1 VCVATSPVKR
11 PRNKKAVPREEHRF
25 SKSLSV
31 KDGLVTTI
39 TSAAITTVAAAV
51 TIATATTAAAAVTAA
66 TTPAAVAT
74 TATATAALFARLRFV
89 DFDIASVNVLAVE
102 SFDCSVHRSFG
113 IHRHEGETTG
123 ASALTIGGKVHV
135 RNGTVL
141 GEEGLEILLS
151 RVERQI
157 ANIHFHNQWGGSLPG
172 AVSIDCS
179 QLAGFRSPPNSK
191 DSPGNTS
198 DLDFAKL

>member
-1 VCVATSPVKR
+1 LPFTPDT
-11 PRNKKAVPREEHRF
+11 KKAAPREEHRF
-25 SKSLSV
+25 SKILSAG
-31 KDGLVTTI
+31 DILVTTI
-39 TSAAITTVAAAV
+39 ASAAITTVAAAV
-51 TIATATTAAAAVTAA
+51 TIATATTTTAAVTAA
-66 TTPAAVAT
+66 TTTAAVAT
-74 TATATAALFARLRFV
+74 TATATLFARLGFV

-102 SFDCSVHRSFG
+102 SFDRSVHGSFG

-157 ANIHFHNQWGGSLPG
+157 ANIHFHNHCGGSLPG

-179 QLAGFRSPPNSK
+179 QLAGFRSPPNSN